1 MSNALGTIT
10 PVREI
15 VRRAKD
21 AGAKVLI
28 DGSQAVVHIPVDVQ
42 ALDCDFY
49 VFTGHKLYGPSG
61 IGVLYGREELL
72 DAMPPYMGGGDMIS
86 RSEEHTSELQS
97 LMRIS
102 YAVFFLKKKKYEHT
116 AIVSITNIVSRFL
129 YL

>member
-28 DGSQAVVHIPVDVQ
+28 DGSQAVVHIRVDVQ

-72 DAMPPYMGGGDMIS
+72 DDMPS
-86 RSEEHTSELQS
+86 TEERPVWQ
-97 LMRIS
+97 
-102 YAVFFLKKKKYEHT
+102 AG
-116 AIVSITNIVSRFL
+116 VSTCRYRWSPDN
-129 YL
+129 